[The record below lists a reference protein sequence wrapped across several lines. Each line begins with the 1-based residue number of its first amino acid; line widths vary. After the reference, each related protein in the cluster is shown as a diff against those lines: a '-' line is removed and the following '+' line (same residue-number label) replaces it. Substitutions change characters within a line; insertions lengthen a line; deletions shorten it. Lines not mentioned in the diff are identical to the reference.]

1 MNSLISSIIRRQQ
14 SIVRKDIQ
22 DWKQAQLL
30 ATSTAAPAQYLLQF
44 LYKDVMQDAL
54 MSSQIDTLRIGKT
67 KGADFDIIFPDGTTD
82 EKATALF
89 KDSGIYETLAQYTI
103 ESLFYGYSVVEL
115 SKTGAPTLIPRENI
129 EPLSGSFLPDCY
141 NTANT
146 IQYRDLREYNR
157 TIVEI
162 IPKTGDLGFINKAVP
177 YVLIKKFAL
186 SCWSEFCEIFG
197 MPPRVLKTNTQ
208 DGEMLGR
215 AEEMMREIGSAAYF
229 IIDTNEELDF
239 GQSVQSNGDVYA
251 NLIRRCD
258 DQISLVNIAAV
269 IGQDTANGNYSKE
282 ESSARLLESV
292 VASDKRLV
300 EGVFNRLLM
309 PALARLGVCR
319 DGLRLQISKDRDL
332 DSLWNKTIQALPYYE
347 IDPQWIKDNFGIEV
361 TARKTAAQMKL
372 GDSSLNI
379 RGGSLEVQ
387 DFFA

>member
-67 KGADFDIIFPDGTTD
+67 KGADFDIITTDGTTD

-146 IQYRDLREYNR
+146 IQYRNLREYNR
-157 TIVEI
+157 TIIEI
-162 IPKTGDLGFINKAVP
+162 IPKPGDLGFINKAVP

-239 GQSVQSNGDVYA
+239 GQAVQSNGDVYA